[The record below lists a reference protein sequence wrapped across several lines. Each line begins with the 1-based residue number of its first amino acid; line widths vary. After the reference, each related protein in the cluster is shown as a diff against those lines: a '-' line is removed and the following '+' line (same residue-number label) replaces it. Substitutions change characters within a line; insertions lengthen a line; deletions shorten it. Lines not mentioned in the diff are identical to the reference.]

1 MITIYDD
8 PTQEEYLD
16 AIREHVCS
24 RCVERPPGGPPCT
37 PLGKICGIEL
47 HLPELLAAI
56 KKVDSPLIAPYLERT
71 HDEVC
76 ARCIHRGGAACPCP
90 MDTLM
95 VRLVD
100 AVEAVD
106 AEFARRRLECE
117 LAELGGG
124 D

>member
-1 MITIYDD
+1 MLTIHDE
-8 PTQEEYLD
+8 PTQDDYLN
-16 AIREHVCS
+16 AIRAHVCS
-24 RCVERPPGGPPCT
+24 RCVERPPGGPPCL

-56 KKVDSPLIAPYLERT
+56 KKVESPSVEPYLERT
-71 HDEVC
+71 HEEVC
-76 ARCIHRGGAACPCP
+76 ARCAHLGGAACPCP

-106 AEFARRRLECE
+106 AEFQRRDLERE
-117 LAELGGG
+117 LEEVGGG